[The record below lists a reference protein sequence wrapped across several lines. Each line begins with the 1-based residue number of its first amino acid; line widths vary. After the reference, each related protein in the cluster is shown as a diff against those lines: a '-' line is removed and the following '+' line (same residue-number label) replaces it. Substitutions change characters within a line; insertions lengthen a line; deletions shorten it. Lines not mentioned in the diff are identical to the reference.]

1 MTVKIIIFKE
11 KNVFVKCHIMS
22 GETILN
28 TCTHTHAQAYV
39 HTNILTIHN
48 LIYTLS
54 NHNSEFIERFPRLKT
69 LYNLH
74 TNIQRCKGGRWCD
87 VLGFVP
93 AGSVSSFSTLQIF
106 REASHLWGL
115 LCPPV
120 YLLGRFSSLR
130 MSRAVR
136 PQEFSKAATLVWT
149 QPTTCGR

>member
-1 MTVKIIIFKE
+1 MTVKIIFFKE

-106 REASHLWGL
+106 REASHCEGCFARQSTCSVVSLHSV
-115 LCPPV
+115 CPGQ
-120 YLLGRFSSLR
+120 YAHRSFR
-130 MSRAVR
+130 RR
-136 PQEFSKAATLVWT
+136 PL
-149 QPTTCGR
+149 